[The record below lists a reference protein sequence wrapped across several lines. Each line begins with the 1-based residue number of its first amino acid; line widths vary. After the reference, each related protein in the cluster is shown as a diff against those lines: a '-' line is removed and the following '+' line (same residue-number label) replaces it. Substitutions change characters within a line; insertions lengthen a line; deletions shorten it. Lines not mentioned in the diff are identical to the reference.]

1 MSKRKNVKKKR
12 GAPRRYLT
20 ITEYAAHRDITPSSV
35 SRALGSGKIRK
46 IGSGHNKGKID
57 KIAAD
62 EMWESNSLS
71 TNINGEKEAAQS
83 QVHKERTILVGAK
96 AKKETI
102 VAERELIKLRIL
114 KGELINRNEVLN
126 GVETISRQN
135 RDLWLNW
142 PKLVA
147 TRMAEEL
154 NVDSGLLYDTLAK
167 EVRAYLEKM
176 ATMDMSR
183 VTDTN

>member
-1 MSKRKNVKKKR
+1 MSQKKNVKKKR

-35 SRALGSGKIRK
+35 SQALSSGKIRK

-62 EMWESNSLS
+62 EMWESNSFS
-71 TNINGEKEAAQS
+71 SNINGEKEAAQS
-83 QVHKERTILVGAK
+83 KVHKDRTKLVGAK

-102 VAERELIKLRIL
+102 AAERELIKLRIL
-114 KGELINRNEVLN
+114 KGELIDRNEVLN
-126 GVETISRQN
+126 AVETISRQN
-135 RDLWLNW
+135 RDLWMNW
-142 PKLVA
+142 PKLITA
-147 TRMAEEL
+147 RIAEEL

-167 EVRAYLEKM
+167 EVRTHLEKM

-183 VTDTN
+183 VADTD

>member
-1 MSKRKNVKKKR
+1 MAKKKKKQ

-20 ITEYAAHRDITPSSV
+20 ITEYAAHRDISPSSI
-35 SRALGSGKIRK
+35 SQALSSGKIRK

-71 TNINGEKEAAQS
+71 TNINGEKEAAQAK
-83 QVHKERTILVGAK
+83 VHKDRTGLISAR
-96 AKKETI
+96 AKKEMI

-114 KGELINRNEVLN
+114 KGELIDRNEVLN
-126 GVETISRQN
+126 AVETISRQN

-147 TRMAEEL
+147 TRIAEDL